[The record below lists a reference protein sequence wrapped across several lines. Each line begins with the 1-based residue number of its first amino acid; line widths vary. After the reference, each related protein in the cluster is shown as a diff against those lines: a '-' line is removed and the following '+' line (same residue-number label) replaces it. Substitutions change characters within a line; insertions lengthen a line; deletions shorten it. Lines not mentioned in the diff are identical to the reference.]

1 MAISKE
7 EIERINELSR
17 KSKTDQGLTEDER
30 SEQKDLRRKYIDSV
44 KSTLR
49 DHLDNIDIKNE
60 DGSIT
65 HLGKKADNG
74 R

>member
-17 KSKTDQGLTEDER
+17 KAKTEQGLTETER
-30 SEQKDLRRKYIDSV
+30 IEQKDLRQKYIDSV

-49 DHLDNIDIKNE
+49 SHLDNIDIKNE

>member
-17 KSKTDQGLTEDER
+17 KAKTEQGLTETER
-30 SEQKDLRRKYIDSV
+30 IEQKDLRQKYIDSV

-49 DHLDNIDIKNE
+49 SHLDNIDIKNE

-65 HLGKKADNG
+65 HLGKKADND